1 MEAKASLVSGHKRKI
16 NEEEESSL
24 LETHQKNDDNEET
37 LAKKAKEDSDAIAIE
52 VSTVT
57 GDSEWPGLEPSRVVN
72 DPECFECSQKYRDPE
87 PADLVMYLHALSYK
101 VSF

>member
-1 MEAKASLVSGHKRKI
+1 MEAKASLVYGHKRKV
-16 NEEEESSL
+16 NKEEEVSL
-24 LETHQKNDDNEET
+24 LETHQKNDDSGET
-37 LAKKAKEDSDAIAIE
+37 LVKKAKEDSDAIATE
-52 VSTVT
+52 VATVA
-57 GDSEWPGLEPSRVVN
+57 GDSEWPGFEPSRVVH